1 MKILCVDDCARGAR
15 RGGVPDFG
23 TPTDVGAVII
33 LMLGN
38 GDSERISIKP
48 EVTQPSQD
56 LSVDDS
62 ILF

>member
-1 MKILCVDDCARGAR
+1 MKILCVDDCARGAGR
-15 RGGVPDFG
+15 GVPDFG

>member
-1 MKILCVDDCARGAR
+1 MTVPGE
-15 RGGVPDFG
+15 VPDFG
-23 TPTDVGAVII
+23 TPADVGAVII